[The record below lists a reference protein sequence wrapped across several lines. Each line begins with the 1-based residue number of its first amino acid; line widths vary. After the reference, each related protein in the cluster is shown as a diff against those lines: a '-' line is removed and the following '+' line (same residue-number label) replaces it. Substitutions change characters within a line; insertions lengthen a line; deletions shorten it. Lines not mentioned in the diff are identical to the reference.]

1 MDDIAQ
7 IGRSSQILGSGRH
20 QVRVTQL
27 PWTKLRTGTDRGF
40 AMSPNIQA
48 DLDQLNRIIADP
60 LQRARLR
67 ELVEKVIQ
75 HRINIEDT
83 KCLVEG
89 LELSAH
95 MDLKINPSIY
105 KRLVTKVARRVGEPQ
120 DIDALVAEVVK
131 DIETP

>member
-1 MDDIAQ
+1 
-7 IGRSSQILGSGRH
+7 
-20 QVRVTQL
+20 
-27 PWTKLRTGTDRGF
+27 
-40 AMSPNIQA
+40 MSPNIQA

-67 ELVEKVIQ
+67 ELLERVIQ
-75 HRINIEDT
+75 HRINIEDI

-105 KRLVTKVARRVGEPQ
+105 KRLVTKVGRRVGGPQ
-120 DIDALVAEVVK
+120 DIDALVAEVMK